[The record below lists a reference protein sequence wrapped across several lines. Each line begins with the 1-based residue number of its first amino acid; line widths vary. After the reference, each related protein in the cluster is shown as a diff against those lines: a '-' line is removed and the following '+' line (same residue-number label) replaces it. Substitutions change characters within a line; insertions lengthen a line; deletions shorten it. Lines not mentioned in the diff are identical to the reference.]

1 MLENN
6 GLVFHRTC
14 DASGDGEL
22 ELEELENMLA
32 RITADG
38 GNAHGVKC
46 GCKVCVDWAAH
57 NAVTTKV
64 DWDTFK
70 DKAAAL
76 DEDRSGSLNFC
87 EFVCLAEGRKL
98 NESELQDVAAL
109 EKVLLESEGVMHD
122 PSALAD
128 CRCK

>member
-57 NAVTTKV
+57 NAVTTMV
-64 DWDTFK
+64 DWDTFTTSETPVEK
-70 DKAAAL
+70 DA
-76 DEDRSGSLNFC
+76 
-87 EFVCLAEGRKL
+87 
-98 NESELQDVAAL
+98 
-109 EKVLLESEGVMHD
+109 
-122 PSALAD
+122 
-128 CRCK
+128 